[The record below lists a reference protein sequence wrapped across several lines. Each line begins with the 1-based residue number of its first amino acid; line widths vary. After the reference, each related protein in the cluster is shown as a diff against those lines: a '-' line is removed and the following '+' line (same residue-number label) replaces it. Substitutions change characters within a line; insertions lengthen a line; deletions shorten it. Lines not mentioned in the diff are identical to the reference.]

1 MAISPITLLDT
12 TARAKMNAAIAEA
25 NKVDGKAEASALS
38 AEKQARILADTDE
51 RQARVAADAAERA
64 ALATGLAAE
73 AQARAAAILALP
85 LPVPTHH
92 RPGDAPVNFGMSL
105 PDGEVLP
112 SPVPEALLRY
122 DDAGRVV
129 RLTGAGL
136 LASRHLCALEPNR
149 RFLVTFVVQR
159 RVASPDPDNDA
170 ITCALAWY
178 GQGKGRLTDTVVR
191 DFVGLTIGAGR
202 MIATAVVARH
212 AGSQIDIVSPDAAR
226 YCRPYVQTYGNL
238 VQSDVEIIR
247 WLDVTDVVAFA
258 PDVSALAARIAAI
271 EAIDAGDRIGVLE
284 SEATA
289 PSTIRLPTIGDLAA
303 AIIPASVDGVE
314 LLGHTAAGDGG
325 RALYR
330 RAATEPSHVGKVQSL
345 DGQWWELR
353 ESFVT
358 DAMFGNVAGAK
369 ETYLKSFNAQKSDS
383 IYRRSGITA
392 PAIRTH
398 REKDDDRVDLRDWDG
413 LDFTGD
419 NDCASVVVTA
429 MAASAG
435 EGFELKSPS
444 GLIALGEPIDLM
456 GDVRFTGQPCHRQ
469 FNGYGSDP
477 VLGAGTWFRRGHDGV
492 MFNGTT
498 PGTGGSPILSHF
510 GVFRDQPTPGSG
522 TYTPLDDD
530 FDFDF
535 VTIEP
540 TLTDIVTLNT
550 SRFIRSEVGRL
561 TMQDCGGQP
570 LIQAVE
576 VPLALDVLIIDKFRV
591 FDYWSSNAKLKEF
604 TLANRDDFKL
614 GRIDNPFLNS
624 IFSIHSRRMFHC
636 YQYPGSEDESVAAGS
651 ISRASLVNYGFDGGG
666 QLLYIAPGTVGTDF
680 NFVNGYA
687 FQDPGAESLDQ
698 ISLNGSNAAIG
709 VTNFRSTGAKR
720 SIVKGVDA
728 GNIVWLNS
736 KLIFDGWNGDDVGA
750 AALVAPASNR
760 IYLDGTPALGPSN
773 GAPISSGSG
782 VKMVLYEGQ
791 TIGTTDG
798 AGRILGIP
806 HNARQAPAAILIRE
820 AYGEGGVTTAVINIT
835 AETFDL
841 YFYEPDGSPL
851 VVTGVSARWEAI
863 AS

>member
-1 MAISPITLLDT
+1 MAISPITVGER
-12 TARAKMNAAIAEA
+12 TARAKMNAAIAKANLVDSKASIEA
-25 NKVDGKAEASALS
+25 LAAERQSRVA
-38 AEKQARILADTDE
+38 ADESE
-51 RQARVAADAAERA
+51 RQARIAADAVV
-64 ALATGLAAE
+64 LAAVE
-73 AQARAAAILALP
+73 AETAARAAAILDLP
-85 LPVPTHH
+85 LPHYIEH
-92 RPGDAPVNFGMSL
+92 RPGDTPINFGMSL

-112 SPVPEALLRY
+112 SQIPDALLRN

-129 RLTGAGL
+129 RLEGAGL
-136 LASRHLCALEPNR
+136 LTARHLCALEPNR
-149 RFLVTFVVQR
+149 RYLVSFVVQR

-178 GQGKGRLTDTVVR
+178 GQGKGRLAETVVH

-212 AGSQIDIVSPDAAR
+212 AGSEIDIVSPAGAR

-258 PDVSALAARIAAI
+258 PDVSALAGRIAAI
-271 EAIDAGDRIGVLE
+271 EALDSGERIGVIE
-284 SEATA
+284 SELTA
-289 PSTIRLPTIGDLAA
+289 PSTIRLATIGDLAA

-330 RAATEPSHVGKVQSL
+330 RATTEPAHAGKVQSL

-358 DAMFGNVAGAK
+358 DAMFGGVVGAK
-369 ETYLKSFNAQKSDS
+369 EAYLKSFNTQKSDS
-383 IYRRSGITA
+383 IYRRPGIAA

-398 REKDDDRVDLRDWDG
+398 VEKAADRVDLREWNG
-413 LDFTGD
+413 LDLTGD
-419 NDCASVVVTA
+419 NDCASIVAV
-429 MAASAG
+429 AAAQSAA
-435 EGFELKSPS
+435 EAFTLEVPS
-444 GLIALGEPIDLM
+444 GLIALGEPINLI
-456 GDVRFTGQPCHRQ
+456 GDVRISGQPCHRQ

-477 VLGAGTWFRRGHDGV
+477 VLGAGTWFRRGHAGV

-522 TYTPLDDD
+522 IYTPLDDD

-550 SRFIRSEVGRL
+550 SRFIHSEVGRL

-570 LIQAVE
+570 LIQAVDI
-576 VPLALDVLIIDKFRV
+576 PLALDVLIIDKFRV
-591 FDYWSSNAKLKEF
+591 FDFWSSSAKLKEF
-604 TLANRDDFKL
+604 TLANRDDFKF

-636 YQYPGSEDESVAAGS
+636 YQYAGAEGVAAGS
-651 ISRASLVNYGFDGGG
+651 ISRASLMNYGFDGGG
-666 QLLYIAPGTVGTDF
+666 QLLYVAPGTSGADF

-687 FQDPGAESLDQ
+687 LQDAGAESLDQ
-698 ISLNGSNAAIG
+698 ISLNGSSASIG
-709 VTNFRSTGAKR
+709 LTNFRSTGAKR

-728 GNIVWLNS
+728 GNFVWVNG
-736 KLIFDGWNGDDVGA
+736 KMVFDSWNADDVGV

-760 IYLDGTPALGPSN
+760 IYVDGTAALGASN
-773 GAPISSGSG
+773 GAPVTSGTG
-782 VKMVLYEGQ
+782 VKMSLSEGQ

-798 AGRILGIP
+798 AGRILGVS
-806 HNARQAPAAILIRE
+806 HNARQAPAAVLIRE
-820 AYGEGGVTTAVINIT
+820 AYGEAGATTAVINIT
-835 AETFDL
+835 DETFDL

-851 VVTGVSARWEAI
+851 VVTDVSARWEAI